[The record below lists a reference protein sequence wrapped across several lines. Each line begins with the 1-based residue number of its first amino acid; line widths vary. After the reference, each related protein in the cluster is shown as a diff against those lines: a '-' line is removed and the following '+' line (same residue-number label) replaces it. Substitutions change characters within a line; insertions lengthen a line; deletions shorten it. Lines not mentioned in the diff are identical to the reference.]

1 MPLMMPVTLLW
12 VIMILVLNEMV
23 LKLITK
29 LVNGTMQI
37 LQTFD
42 IGRIIRWIFM
52 L

>member
-1 MPLMMPVTLLW
+1 MPLMVKATLLW
-12 VIMILVLNEMV
+12 VIMILNPDGMV

-29 LVNGTMQI
+29 LVNGTMRI

-42 IGRIIRWIFM
+42 IGQMIRWIFM